1 MDPSTEIS
9 IHKAVAQRLEF
20 TQRLAEWRESSSIAF
35 PEVLSAQLD
44 NWSEAPY
51 ITNRFGILLSIHY
64 HTTAL
69 LVNRPLVTRLIAE
82 IFPNKSSSLPFMG
95 EIAIAIKQDVESAKE
110 LRQLV
115 HCIAHYHPNFID
127 RNAIWWICNYS
138 TFTAAVHLLGIVLI
152 CCQANLP
159 EVVKVVELSE
169 VREALVLSLDTL
181 EMIERSS
188 LMNRK
193 GRDCLRRFLHVLDT
207 LVLHPSTA
215 TLLDTTAILA
225 HDQTET
231 AFCDIFAQYI
241 SEPANDF
248 ILQLS

>member
-35 PEVLSAQLD
+35 PE
-44 NWSEAPY
+44 

-110 LRQLV
+110 LSQLV